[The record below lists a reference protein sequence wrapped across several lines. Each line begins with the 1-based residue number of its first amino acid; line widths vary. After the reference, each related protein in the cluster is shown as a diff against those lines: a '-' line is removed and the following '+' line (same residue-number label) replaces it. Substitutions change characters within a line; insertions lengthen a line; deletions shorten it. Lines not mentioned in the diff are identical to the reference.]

1 MDQTTTNSALQCLV
15 LQISAQDFTVSRAI
29 TSTATSVTTA
39 LGKQVCQNNKL
50 YLGGNFYYAVSVN
63 RTSVGTGTGKF
74 FLWKIDD
81 EGIVRDVATHT
92 CPTSGSGLEQE
103 RRITLKI
110 KKWH

>member
-1 MDQTTTNSALQCLV
+1 M
-15 LQISAQDFTVSRAI
+15 
-29 TSTATSVTTA
+29 TTA
-39 LGKQVCQNNKL
+39 LGKQVCQNNAP

-81 EGIVRDVATHT
+81 EGIVRDVNHT

-103 RRITLKI
+103 KEDHLKI